1 MTRVG
6 PVALQRLV
14 ACLLVV
20 LLAGCGWQLRGTVG
34 GGLADV
40 PVQVTGDTG
49 SRLGERVSSE
59 LANLGARVVSDAA
72 QARLVVE
79 VADASRSRRTVA
91 TGDRGFAT
99 EREVTYRLRFRVRP
113 GGEAPP
119 EATSSPLQTVTTRGA
134 YPVDPDNLQ
143 ASEAEE
149 DALAADLR
157 DDAIRLMLSRV
168 ARSL

>member
-1 MTRVG
+1 
-6 PVALQRLV
+6 VAQRLIV
-14 ACLLVV
+14 CLLVV

-40 PVQVTGDTG
+40 PVQVTSDTG

-59 LANLGARVVSDAA
+59 LTNLGAQVVPDAA
-72 QARLVVE
+72 QARLVLE
-79 VADASRSRRTVA
+79 VADANRSRRTVA
-91 TGDRGFAT
+91 TDDRGFAI
-99 EREVTYRLRFRVRP
+99 EREVTFQLRFRVRP